1 MKRLPL
7 IAVLSASVFMTA
19 CSLFPAGA
27 KSSTEAVVETQAMAT
42 SKKPRNGDSP
52 ADNVTVQDESGSVVV
67 QKVAFRPGVSSATV
81 ERLAKRY
88 GCDGRTGAGLITERG
103 PVEVYRMQCEN
114 GKNFIAQCELRQC
127 RPMR

>member
-7 IAVLSASVFMTA
+7 IAVLSTSVFMTA
-19 CSLFPAGA
+19 CSMLPAGA
-27 KSSTEAVVETQAMAT
+27 KASPEAAVEAQSAAAP
-42 SKKPRNGDSP
+42 KKSRNGDAP
-52 ADNVTVQDESGSVVV
+52 ADVVTVQDGSGSVVV
-67 QKVAFRPGVSSATV
+67 QKVAFRPGVSSAAV

-114 GKNFIAQCELRQC
+114 GRNFIAQCELRQC

>member
-19 CSLFPAGA
+19 CSLFPAKA
-27 KSSTEAVVETQAMAT
+27 TSSTEAVVEAQAMAT
-42 SKKPRNGDSP
+42 SKKPRNGDAP